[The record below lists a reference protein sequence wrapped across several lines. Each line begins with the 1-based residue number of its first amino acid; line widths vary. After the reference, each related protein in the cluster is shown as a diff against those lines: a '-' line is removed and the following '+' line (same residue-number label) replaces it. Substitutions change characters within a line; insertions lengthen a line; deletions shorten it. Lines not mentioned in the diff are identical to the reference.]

1 MALGGGGG
9 VRGWLGGGGGLLSSP
24 EDTAWWE
31 TTFVRCPSAIQA
43 QCGPGPDVEVEKA
56 LSQTDPGIRIGR
68 AGVAER

>member
-1 MALGGGGG
+1 MALAAGGGGGG
-9 VRGWLGGGGGLLSSP
+9 VGGGGGLLSSP

-31 TTFVRCPSAIQA
+31 TTFVRCPSAIQP

-56 LSQTDPGIRIGR
+56 LSQTDPGSRICR